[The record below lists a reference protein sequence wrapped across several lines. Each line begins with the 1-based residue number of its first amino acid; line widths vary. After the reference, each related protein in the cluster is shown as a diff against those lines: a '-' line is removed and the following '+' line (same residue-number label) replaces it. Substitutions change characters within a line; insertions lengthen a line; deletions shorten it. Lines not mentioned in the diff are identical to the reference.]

1 MTHEAKSSE
10 SEHGALTL
18 IRENSEAAAADRAL
32 SIASP
37 SAHDRRQT
45 TRARIYLVYSTRRRA
60 TDFKQKSEV
69 GKDRKKVK

>member
-18 IRENSEAAAADRAL
+18 IRENSEAAEADRAL
-32 SIASP
+32 SIVSP
-37 SAHDRRQT
+37 SAHDRRQDDPCSD
-45 TRARIYLVYSTRRRA
+45 LVYGTRRRA

>member
-1 MTHEAKSSE
+1 MTHEAKSRE

-45 TRARIYLVYSTRRRA
+45 TRARIWFTARGAVPRILNRRA
-60 TDFKQKSEV
+60 
-69 GKDRKKVK
+69 R